1 MGFGKQVLIK
11 VPPTKLACYG
21 IRNIRIHD
29 DAFDFTNTPM
39 IFNVSALRF
48 PSEPGMFSLMFIDG
62 ILIHFKIRT

>member
-1 MGFGKQVLIK
+1 
-11 VPPTKLACYG
+11 
-21 IRNIRIHD
+21 
-29 DAFDFTNTPM
+29 M